1 MKKIM
6 LCASLMMCFCLT
18 LSAQISTT
26 KFGKGIRFQDKDSTF
41 YMKMN
46 VRFQNLIS
54 NSWDLEGDD
63 FGSFS
68 NHASNILVRRSRL
81 KFGGWAYSPKIK
93 YKIELGLSNRDIG
106 NAQGS
111 EFNKAANVI
120 LDAHVTWN
128 FYKGFSIRFGQ
139 GKLPGNRERVISS
152 ANLQFVDRSRLNS
165 RFNLDRDVGLMLVH
179 KHKIAGD
186 FTLIEKVAMSQGEG
200 RNVTGGHFGG
210 YEYTFRLE
218 ALPFGSFQSKGDYV
232 ASAIKREPTPKLAIA
247 VTYDINNNAVRE
259 RGNLGNFIIDD
270 GAYIGKTL
278 NSVHADLMFKYQGLS
293 IMAEYADRV
302 TEDGDSFV
310 YVEDEI
316 TGEDR
321 IVGQYYTGSAI
332 NVQAGYMFRNN
343 YEVAARLTSIS
354 PEIGVDNDDT
364 RYTLGFSKFVVGHNL
379 KVQTDFTYRSVT
391 TQGGVEDTKDD
402 QFIWRTQFELQF

>member
-1 MKKIM
+1 M
-6 LCASLMMCFCLT
+6 
-18 LSAQISTT
+18 SAQISTK
-26 KFGKGIRFQDKDSTF
+26 KFGKGIQFQDKDSTF

-46 VRFQNLIS
+46 VRFQNLVS

-68 NHASNILVRRSRL
+68 NHTSNILVRRSRL
-81 KFGGWAYSPKIK
+81 KFGGWAYSPKIQ

-128 FYKGFSIRFGQ
+128 FYKGFSLRFGQ

-186 FTLIEKVAMSQGEG
+186 FILIEKVAISQGEG
-200 RNVTGGHFGG
+200 RNVTAGHFGG

-232 ASAIKREPTPKLAIA
+232 SSAIKREPTPKLALGF
-247 VTYDINNNAVRE
+247 TYDINNNAVRE
-259 RGNLGNFIIDD
+259 RGNLGDFILDN
-270 GAYIGKTL
+270 GSYKGKTL
-278 NSVHADLMFKYQGLS
+278 NSFHADLMFKYQGLS
-293 IMAEYADRV
+293 VMAEYANRE
-302 TEDGDSFV
+302 TEDGNPLILSADG
-310 YVEDEI
+310 I
-316 TGEDR
+316 TVIGEF
-321 IVGQYYTGSAI
+321 YTGSAL
-332 NVQAGYMFRNN
+332 NVQSGYMFKNN
-343 YEVAARLTSIS
+343 YEIAARVTKITPDLGIDS
-354 PEIGVDNDDT
+354 DDT
-364 RYTLGFSKFVVGHNL
+364 RYTLGLSKFVVGHSL

-391 TQGGVEDTKDD
+391 TQGDVVDTKDD

>member
-1 MKKIM
+1 MKKFM
-6 LCASLMMCFCLT
+6 LSASIVVCFCLT
-18 LSAQISTT
+18 LSAQISTK
-26 KFGKGIRFQDKDSTF
+26 KFGKGIQFQDKNSTF

-63 FGSFS
+63 FGSFT
-68 NHASNILVRRSRL
+68 NHTSNILVRRSRL
-81 KFGGWAYSPKIK
+81 KFGGWAYSPKIQ
-93 YKIELGLSNRDIG
+93 YKMEFGLSNRDIG
-106 NAQGS
+106 NGIGS
-111 EFNKAANVI
+111 EFNRAANVI

-200 RNVTGGHFGG
+200 RNVTAGHFGG

-232 ASAIKREPTPKLAIA
+232 SSAIKREPTPKLSLGF
-247 VTYDINNNAVRE
+247 TYDINNNAVRE
-259 RGNLGNFIIDD
+259 RGNLGDFILDN
-270 GAYIGKTL
+270 GSYTGKTL
-278 NSVHADLMFKYQGLS
+278 NTFYADLMFKYQGLS
-293 IMAEYADRV
+293 IMAEYANRE
-302 TEDGDSFV
+302 TEDGNPIVLGADG
-310 YVEDEI
+310 I
-316 TGEDR
+316 TAIGEF
-321 IVGQYYTGSAI
+321 YTGSAL
-332 NVQAGYMFRNN
+332 NVQTGYMFKNN
-343 YEVAARLTSIS
+343 YEIAARVTTIKPDLGIDS
-354 PEIGVDNDDT
+354 DDT
-364 RYTLGFSKFVVGHNL
+364 RYTLGFSKFVVGHKL
-379 KVQTDFTYRSVT
+379 KVQTDITYRSVT
-391 TQGGVEDTKDD
+391 TQGDVVDTKDD

>member
-1 MKKIM
+1 MKKFM
-6 LCASLMMCFCLT
+6 LSASLMMCFCLT

-41 YMKMN
+41 YLKMN

-63 FGSFS
+63 FGSFTNHSS
-68 NHASNILVRRSRL
+68 NALVRRSRL

-111 EFNKAANVI
+111 EFNRAANVI

-128 FYKGFSIRFGQ
+128 FYKGFSLRFGQ

-165 RFNLDRDVGLMLVH
+165 RFNIDRDVGLMLVH

-232 ASAIKREPTPKLAIA
+232 ASAIKRESTPKLAIGI
-247 VTYDINNNAVRE
+247 TYDINNNAVRE
-259 RGNLGNFIIDD
+259 RGNLGDFNSLQGIYF
-270 GAYIGKTL
+270 GKTL
-278 NSVHADLMFKYQGLS
+278 NTLFVDLMFKYQGLS
-293 IMAEYADRV
+293 IMAEYANKA
-302 TEDGDSFV
+302 TSDGDPFLISPEGV
-310 YVEDEI
+310 LL
-316 TGEDR
+316 GEF
-321 IVGQYYTGSAI
+321 YTGTGL
-332 NVQAGYMFRNN
+332 NVQAGYMFPSN
-343 YEVAARLTSIS
+343 YEVSGRMTTITPDL
-354 PEIGVDNDDT
+354 GVDADDT
-364 RYTLGFSKFVVGHNL
+364 RYTLGFSKFIVGHNL

-391 TQGGVEDTKDD
+391 TQGDVVDINDD
-402 QFIWRTQFELQF
+402 QFTWRTQFELQF